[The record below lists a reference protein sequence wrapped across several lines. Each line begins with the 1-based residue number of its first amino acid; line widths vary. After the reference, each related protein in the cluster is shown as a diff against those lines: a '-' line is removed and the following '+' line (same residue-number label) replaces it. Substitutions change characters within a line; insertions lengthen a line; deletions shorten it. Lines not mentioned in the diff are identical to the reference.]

1 MKRFTTGEKTGMAY
15 FPIMI
20 NLENRAVLIIGGGA
34 TALRKAETMLSY
46 GAKVFV
52 IAKEF
57 KHEFPKAAVLKEK
70 EFEDED
76 LLLKAR
82 DFFLVIVATGDG
94 EVNAHISELCKKER
108 ILVNA
113 VDEEEKCS
121 FIFPA
126 IYRQGDVV
134 VSASSS
140 GKSPL
145 VTQYLRDRISKCLP
159 ENIGEINDEM
169 GKLRNRIR
177 QEIHSQ
183 KERKEIY
190 KKALE
195 EMLKE

>member
-76 LLLKAR
+76 LLLKSR
-82 DFFLVIVATGDG
+82 DYFLVIVATGDG
-94 EVNAHISELCKKER
+94 EVNAHISEL
-108 ILVNA
+108 
-113 VDEEEKCS
+113 
-121 FIFPA
+121 
-126 IYRQGDVV
+126 
-134 VSASSS
+134 
-140 GKSPL
+140 
-145 VTQYLRDRISKCLP
+145 
-159 ENIGEINDEM
+159 
-169 GKLRNRIR
+169 
-177 QEIHSQ
+177 
-183 KERKEIY
+183 
-190 KKALE
+190 
-195 EMLKE
+195 